1 MQSGDGVPHVTV
13 TVAEQAH
20 GQVRVEAGEKR
31 VRAYL
36 GGGLVVDTLK
46 PLLVWERPFYP
57 SYYLPLA
64 DVQAKLMPTGMTEH
78 SPSRGSAQV
87 YDVVVG
93 EAVAPSAAL
102 RYPDS
107 PFVELRD
114 HVRFMWDALDEWFE
128 EDELVYTHPRDPYTR
143 VDILS
148 SSRHVRIEIDGVRVA
163 ESHQP
168 TMLFE
173 TRLPP
178 RFYLPLTDVRIDLL
192 RPSLT
197 QTHCPYKGMATY
209 WSIDIGGKIYP
220 DYVWIYRSPF
230 PESQKIAGL
239 VAFYNEK
246 VDIYLDGE
254 LQDRPHTHFS

>member
-1 MQSGDGVPHVTV
+1 MQNRVGGPEVAATA
-13 TVAEQAH
+13 AEQSH
-20 GQVRVEAGEKR
+20 GRVRVEAGAKR

-36 GGGLVVDTLK
+36 GGELVVDTVK

-64 DVQAKLMPTGMTEH
+64 DVRAKLVPTGATEH
-78 SPSRGSAQV
+78 SPSRGNAQV
-87 YDVVVG
+87 FDVVVG
-93 EAVAPSAAL
+93 EAVAPSAAV
-102 RYPDS
+102 RYVDS

-114 HVRFMWDALDEWFE
+114 HVRFSWDMLDEWFE

-143 VDILS
+143 VDILN
-148 SSRHVRIEIDGVRVA
+148 SSRHVRIEIDGITVA
-163 ESHQP
+163 QSHRP
-168 TMLFE
+168 TILFE
-173 TRLPP
+173 TGLPP

-197 QTHCPYKGMATY
+197 ETHCPYKGMATY

-254 LQDRPHTHFS
+254 LQERPHTHFG